1 VRFENATL
9 SSKSTFMRGY
19 SPYGASGLSTQN
31 TPFTLAL
38 IAINFVTLVAVTFR
52 LIDPA
57 WLALTVPG
65 ALARPWTLL
74 TYPLVSFGIIGL
86 LFYGI
91 WIYFIGSALERAW
104 GTVNYVV
111 FFIAVS
117 VVSGISLELGAMLT
131 HSRLLVDNWL
141 PMAAV
146 TLAFCL
152 LMPYVTIL
160 LFIFPVQARILGWIE
175 MAIVFFTY
183 ASRSPLLGFFAL
195 AGCGVAW
202 LWINR
207 GIAAKSTFGSF
218 HPRPISR
225 RTSRPRERLPLME
238 KINPLEWWK
247 RYKRRKQFERLMR
260 GE

>member
-1 VRFENATL
+1 
-9 SSKSTFMRGY
+9 MRGY
-19 SPYGASGLSTQN
+19 SPYGSSGLSTQD

-38 IAINFVTLVAVTFR
+38 IALNFVTMVAATFR

-57 WLALTVPG
+57 WLTLTVPG
-65 ALARPWTLL
+65 VLARPWTLL

-91 WIYFIGSALERAW
+91 WVYFIGSALERAW
-104 GTVNYVV
+104 GTVNFAV

-117 VVSGISLELGAMLT
+117 AVSGIAMELGAWLT
-131 HSRLLVDNWL
+131 HSHVFVDNWL
-141 PMAAV
+141 PMAGV

-152 LMPYVTIL
+152 LMPHETIL

-183 ASRSPLLGFFAL
+183 AGRSPLLGFFAL

-207 GIAAKSTFGSF
+207 GIASQSTFGSF
-218 HPRPISR
+218 
-225 RTSRPRERLPLME
+225 RPRSGHTFRPQDNRSWQQ

-247 RYKRRKQFERLMR
+247 RYKRRKQFDRLMR